1 MSKNFYHFNLKNMIN
16 KNKNNFIII
25 ETTTPAI
32 DLANKISKI
41 LLDQKIAGCIEF
53 QESTSN
59 YFWQGKIS
67 KSTEII
73 LKIKTQEK
81 FFDEICQIIK
91 KNHSYEIPQIISTK
105 INNIDESYSDWLISS
120 LRQA

>member
-1 MSKNFYHFNLKNMIN
+1 MIKKNQED
-16 KNKNNFIII
+16 FIII
-25 ETTTPAI
+25 ETSTPSI

-41 LLDQKIAGCIEF
+41 LLDKKIAGCIEL

-81 FFDEICQIIK
+81 FFGEISFLIK

-105 INNIDESYSDWLISS
+105 INNIDESYRDWLISS
-120 LRQA
+120 LRKP

>member
-1 MSKNFYHFNLKNMIN
+1 MIKKNQED
-16 KNKNNFIII
+16 FIII
-25 ETTTPAI
+25 ETSTPSI

-41 LLDQKIAGCIEF
+41 LLDKKIAGCIEL

-105 INNIDESYSDWLISS
+105 INNIDESYRDWLISS
-120 LRQA
+120 LKKD